1 VSLVAADGTPKHGS
15 PSAPDSC
22 VLVWAARRHGE
33 RNYNFPQLMRLTG
46 TPADVERGAQLVYD
60 LLGQHKDLAHNV
72 VEVSDSSCQFT
83 PSILDAV
90 VSPYHPRL
98 RTIEHPASHATV
110 MRRVPPSGRTPQG
123 SG

>member
-1 VSLVAADGTPKHGS
+1 MHDSAVIHRRASQQPAGEGIEWFCSRVSECSVSLVAADDTPKHGS

-72 VEVSDSSCQFT
+72 VEVSGSSCQST
-83 PSILDAV
+83 CP
-90 VSPYHPRL
+90 
-98 RTIEHPASHATV
+98 
-110 MRRVPPSGRTPQG
+110 
-123 SG
+123 